1 MLEWKVITMFKTSL
15 QNAPQSPYSDDEM
28 LQKNRDCVLY
38 KNKILIDMNKQDV
51 KDDLMFLGKLSDY
64 ANKHLNVKLNMRK
77 LK

>member
-1 MLEWKVITMFKTSL
+1 MGFKTSL
-15 QNAPQSPYSDDEM
+15 QDAPQSPYSDDEM

-51 KDDLMFLGKLSDY
+51 KEDLMFLGKLSDY
-64 ANKHLNVKLNMRK
+64 ANKYLNVKLNIGK

>member
-1 MLEWKVITMFKTSL
+1 MFRTSL
-15 QNAPQSPYSDDEM
+15 QDAPQSPYSDDEM

-64 ANKHLNVKLNMRK
+64 ALKHYKINLNIGKLNGK
-77 LK
+77 S

>member
-1 MLEWKVITMFKTSL
+1 MFKTSL

-51 KDDLMFLGKLSDY
+51 KEDLMFLGKLSDY
-64 ANKHLNVKLNMRK
+64 ANKHLNVKLNIGK

>member
-1 MLEWKVITMFKTSL
+1 MVFKTSL
-15 QNAPQSPYSDDEM
+15 QDAPQSPYSDDEM

-64 ANKHLNVKLNMRK
+64 ANKHLNVKLNIGK

>member
-1 MLEWKVITMFKTSL
+1 MGFKTSL
-15 QNAPQSPYSDDEM
+15 QDAPQSPYCDDEM

-51 KDDLMFLGKLSDY
+51 KEDLMFLGKLSDY
-64 ANKHLNVKLNMRK
+64 ANKHLNVKLNIGK

>member
-1 MLEWKVITMFKTSL
+1 MVFKTSL

-28 LQKNRDCVLY
+28 LQKNRDCVIY

-51 KDDLMFLGKLSDY
+51 KEDLMFLGKLSDY
-64 ANKHLNVKLNMRK
+64 ANKHLNVKLNMGK

>member
-1 MLEWKVITMFKTSL
+1 MVFKTSL
-15 QNAPQSPYSDDEM
+15 QDAPQSPYSDDEM

-51 KDDLMFLGKLSDY
+51 KEDLMFLGKLSDY
-64 ANKHLNVKLNMRK
+64 ANKHLNVKLNLGK

>member
-1 MLEWKVITMFKTSL
+1 MVFKTSL
-15 QNAPQSPYSDDEM
+15 QDAPQSPYSDDEM

-51 KDDLMFLGKLSDY
+51 KDDLIFLGKLSDY
-64 ANKHLNVKLNMRK
+64 ANKHLNVKLNIGK